1 MSRGAKKPR
10 GRVGG
15 NGSSKGSSDAGKF
28 GPACAVVALSGVVG
42 LLLSGL
48 KSPSSADTEAVQ
60 RLIALGD
67 GLDSILGTVE
77 TMRAVPRIQWD
88 PDEPLAAWLGKLS
101 VPVVFNNTEIERW
114 AARRSWDFEF
124 IERAL
129 PGTIKADVSTT
140 SDSGTM
146 VYRDNKMSAVALAK
160 SLGNTL
166 GVRTHTAKQLPK
178 QEFFEAIRTGRPF
191 VRYGGGLKKW
201 VGGEDEHSGMDLVQD
216 LAGWQSLA
224 GLESIPDL
232 SHQLDRRDLTQ
243 LQPRRTQL
251 DVRQLDVWVGGAGVR
266 TSAHVD
272 PHNNVF
278 VQLHGTKRFVLSPP
292 SDYQFFDMFPTTHPH
307 SRQAQT
313 QHYLHEDPLPKGFRL
328 AEVDPST
335 GKTVDTVRAVTVDL
349 GPGELLWLP
358 AYWVHAVE
366 ALTPTISVSVVAPA
380 AETMLFENLQ
390 DGGLVWTMPFLNGKT
405 DGWDVP
411 PMATALRV
419 FIPALLDGLR
429 PRLQH
434 WAANQIGSGNATDG
448 VVQYILH
455 RMWSPNVRQELGYN
469 GQAKFPCGET
479 SDADREAA
487 LAAVP
492 RTIARF
498 APIRNETLPIFVTMY
513 VELLHSHIKLP
524 LGINFLEQCLDQTD
538 MLALKVQ
545 NEV

>member
-1 MSRGAKKPR
+1 MGRSAKAAAPHGRGS
-10 GRVGG
+10 GNGG
-15 NGSSKGSSDAGKF
+15 NGSIGTSQAIVT
-28 GPACAVVALSGVVG
+28 AAVVVLSAG
-42 LLLSGL
+42 LLQGGW
-48 KSPSSADTEAVQ
+48 KSRTSADTEAVEQ
-60 RLIALGD
+60 LIALGD
-67 GLDSILGTVE
+67 DFDSIFGTAE
-77 TMRAVPRIQWD
+77 APRAVPRIQWD
-88 PDEPLAAWLGKLS
+88 PAEPLGPVLGKLS
-101 VPVVFNNTEIERW
+101 VPVVFNNSEIERW

-124 IERAL
+124 IEQAL
-129 PGTIKADVSTT
+129 PDTIQVDVSTS

-160 SLGNTL
+160 TTGNAV
-166 GVRTHTAKQLPK
+166 GVRTYTAKQIPK
-178 QEFFEAIRTGRPF
+178 HEFFEAIRAGRPF
-191 VRYGGGLKKW
+191 MRYGGGLKKW
-201 VGGEDEHSGMDLVQD
+201 VGGQNDNSGVDLEQD
-216 LAGWQSLA
+216 LSGWRSLA
-224 GLESIPDL
+224 GLTSMPDV
-232 SHQLDRRDLTQ
+232 SHQLDRRDVAR
-243 LQPRRTQL
+243 LQPRRSQL

-292 SDYQFFDMFPTTHPH
+292 SDYQYFDMFPTTHPH

-349 GPGELLWLP
+349 GPGELLWIP
-358 AYWVHAVE
+358 AFWVHAVE
-366 ALTPTISVSVVAPA
+366 AVTPTISVSVVAPA
-380 AETMLFENLQ
+380 AETTLFENIQ
-390 DGGLVWTMPFLNGKT
+390 EGGLVWTMPFLDGKT

-411 PMATALRV
+411 RMATALRV

-429 PRLQH
+429 PRMER
-434 WAANQIGSGNATDG
+434 WAVEQSGTADDTYG
-448 VVQYILH
+448 VVQYILN
-455 RMWSPNVRQELGYN
+455 RMWSTSVREELGVN
-469 GQAKFPCGET
+469 PQAKFPCGET

-492 RTIARF
+492 RAIARF

-524 LGINFLEQCLDQTD
+524 LGINFLEQCL
-538 MLALKVQ
+538 
-545 NEV
+545 E